1 MRAKCFFL
9 FIIASLIVSYL
20 HIKQIELNTSVEDT
34 LDCYLEALPNL
45 SEINQCSAAILE
57 KEIEIIKSFKV
68 K

>member
-34 LDCYLEALPNL
+34 LDCYPEALPNL